1 MYCLDTNIIIDFLR
15 GESIIIKKIQNMMAK
30 DVGLFINPIVLC
42 ELYKGA
48 YLVKVNS
55 EKILSKIKF
64 LTESLDSLDF
74 NTSASLLFGKE
85 YGRLSKLGKT
95 PQELD
100 LMIASIAKAHNMIL
114 ITRDKKD
121 FDNIDVKI
129 EVW

>member
-15 GESIIIKKIQNMMAK
+15 GEPAVIKKIQSMKSKNA
-30 DVGLFINPIVLC
+30 GLFINTVVLC

-48 YLVKVNS
+48 YLAKANI
-55 EKILSKIKF
+55 ENILSKIKF

-74 NTSASLLFGKE
+74 NTNASLLFGKE

-114 ITRDKKD
+114 ITRDKND
-121 FDNIDVKI
+121 FKNIDVKI